1 MDQQQIIS
9 STTAKL
15 SQAVAHFESNLKSLR
30 TGRANSA
37 MLDGIMVEAYGS
49 HMPLNQTATI
59 SVPEPQL
66 IQLTPF
72 DPNNLSAIAEAIR
85 NNQALGLN
93 PTDDGRVIRL
103 PIPPLNEERR
113 HDLARQV
120 GAKQEEAM
128 VSIRNIRHEAMTSLD
143 NLKKSKDIGED
154 EHKRL
159 VTQIEDQMNKTKS
172 QIEAATKAKEQE
184 ILTV

>member
-1 MDQQQIIS
+1 
-9 STTAKL
+9 
-15 SQAVAHFESNLKSLR
+15 
-30 TGRANSA
+30 
-37 MLDGIMVEAYGS
+37 
-49 HMPLNQTATI
+49 
-59 SVPEPQL
+59 
-66 IQLTPF
+66 
-72 DPNNLSAIAEAIR
+72 
-85 NNQALGLN
+85 
-93 PTDDGRVIRL
+93 
-103 PIPPLNEERR
+103 
-113 HDLARQV
+113 
-120 GAKQEEAM
+120 M